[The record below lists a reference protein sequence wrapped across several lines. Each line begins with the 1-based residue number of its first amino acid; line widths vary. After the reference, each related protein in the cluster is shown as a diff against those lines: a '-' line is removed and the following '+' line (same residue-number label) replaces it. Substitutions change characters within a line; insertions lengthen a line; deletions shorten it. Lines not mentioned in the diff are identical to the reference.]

1 MSTVVFAEP
10 GALPQ
15 KEVNRLRR
23 QGIEVVTVTDV
34 TKVSAYPAPPAPAP
48 ALASEDIESDGFR
61 LDH

>member
-34 TKVSAYPAPPAPAP
+34 TKVSAYPAPPAPA
-48 ALASEDIESDGFR
+48 LASEDIESDGFR